1 MIEFGTGGFR
11 GVIGDTFTKENIELT
26 AGALAQ
32 VMREDGKTG
41 LPVAV
46 GYDRR
51 FMSETAAE
59 WFAERLRGE
68 GINVI
73 LSDRATPTP
82 AVMYTVASR
91 GLNYGAMFTA
101 SHNPYYF
108 NGIKLFTEGGADAD
122 EAFTSRV
129 EGAARAL
136 QTCANKSA
144 QRGASIAKDNFLN
157 GYLAFIRTFLSDTL
171 CGNSVNILYDA
182 LHGVGAESIFCLA
195 AYYKFKNFTLIHGE
209 RDAFFGFSLPN
220 PTEEVMRDIYRENG
234 GGYDFIMATDSD
246 ADRLGIVDEKGK
258 AVSNNDILGALYYY
272 LHRYRGMK
280 GAVVKNCATSLLL
293 DKLAEKFGE
302 KCCEVDVGFKN
313 ISRKMTET
321 DALLGGESSGGLTVR
336 GYIHGK
342 DSVFSSMLFAEMVVA
357 MKKPVSE
364 IIREVHEFAG
374 YSLCAE
380 ERAVGVRSLSDVK
393 EFLGKHTPSLTE
405 TVKKAASFGRNYKY
419 ELENGWALLRMSG
432 TEPVLRIFAETESES
447 KTQHILNE
455 LEDSLKKFA

>member
-32 VMREDGKTG
+32 VMREDGRTG

-157 GYLAFIRTFLSDTL
+157 GTSHSSARFCRIRCAEIPSISSTTL
-171 CGNSVNILYDA
+171 CTA
-182 LHGVGAESIFCLA
+182 
-195 AYYKFKNFTLIHGE
+195 
-209 RDAFFGFSLPN
+209 
-220 PTEEVMRDIYRENG
+220 
-234 GGYDFIMATDSD
+234 
-246 ADRLGIVDEKGK
+246 
-258 AVSNNDILGALYYY
+258 
-272 LHRYRGMK
+272 
-280 GAVVKNCATSLLL
+280 
-293 DKLAEKFGE
+293 
-302 KCCEVDVGFKN
+302 
-313 ISRKMTET
+313 
-321 DALLGGESSGGLTVR
+321 
-336 GYIHGK
+336 
-342 DSVFSSMLFAEMVVA
+342 
-357 MKKPVSE
+357 
-364 IIREVHEFAG
+364 
-374 YSLCAE
+374 
-380 ERAVGVRSLSDVK
+380 
-393 EFLGKHTPSLTE
+393 
-405 TVKKAASFGRNYKY
+405 
-419 ELENGWALLRMSG
+419 
-432 TEPVLRIFAETESES
+432 
-447 KTQHILNE
+447 
-455 LEDSLKKFA
+455 